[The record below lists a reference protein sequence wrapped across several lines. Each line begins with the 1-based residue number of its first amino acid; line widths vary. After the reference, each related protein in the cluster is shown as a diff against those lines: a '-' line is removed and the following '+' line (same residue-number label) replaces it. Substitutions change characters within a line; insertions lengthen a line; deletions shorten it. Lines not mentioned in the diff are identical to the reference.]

1 MILTMVF
8 HRTFIFHHGLS
19 SDDTSL
25 FSVVYNA
32 NTTAKALDNYLIKIS
47 RWAYQWKMWFTPEPS
62 KQTQEVIFTRKTKTE
77 HHLPL
82 AFNNNNVS
90 ETNSKKTFRCCSR

>member
-8 HRTFIFHHGLS
+8 YRTFIFHDGLS

-32 NTTAKALDNYLIKIS
+32 NTTAKALDNYLIKIR

>member
-1 MILTMVF
+1 MVF
-8 HRTFIFHHGLS
+8 HQTFIFHHGLS

-47 RWAYQWKMWFTPEPS
+47 RWAHQWKM
-62 KQTQEVIFTRKTKTE
+62 
-77 HHLPL
+77 
-82 AFNNNNVS
+82 
-90 ETNSKKTFRCCSR
+90 